1 MKKLLTT
8 ILLIFVST
16 IAAFA
21 QNGEA
26 EREILKIHK
35 GLDEAFL
42 KNDVAYFERYFAP
55 EYIYSNNF
63 GKLISREGNLEY
75 YRSLGTKPTFKVLAN
90 KTDDVKIRVT
100 GNAALVTAS
109 WTTTVLPIGDPN
121 AESHT
126 DTGRYTGVYERR
138 GGKWLVVAEHNS
150 ELNHDPKLMEQQVLK
165 AGRRFN
171 ELMKRLKS
179 GRAYAELVKDGE
191 IAEFDR
197 ILADEYMYTSR
208 DGEISTK
215 AEDLESYK
223 TNKIK
228 LESVDILEQKV
239 RVIGNYTAVETGLIR
254 YKGANNGKP
263 FDITK
268 RFTTTWFWRDFRWQI
283 VADHTSAVK

>member
-1 MKKLLTT
+1 M
-8 ILLIFVST
+8 FVST
-16 IAAFA
+16 FAALA
-21 QNGEA
+21 QNGGA
-26 EREILKIHK
+26 EREILQIHK

-63 GKLISREGNLEY
+63 GKLISREENLAF
-75 YRSLGTKPTFKVLAN
+75 YRSLGTKPTFKVLASR
-90 KTDDVKIRVT
+90 TDDVKIRVT
-100 GNAALVTAS
+100 GNAALVTAN

-121 AESHT
+121 PESHT

-165 AGRRFN
+165 AGRGYN

-179 GRAYAELVKDGE
+179 GRDYAELVKDGE
-191 IAEFDR
+191 IAALDR
-197 ILADEYMYTSR
+197 LLANEYMYTSR

-223 TNKIK
+223 TNQNKI
-228 LESVDILEQKV
+228 ESADILEQKV

-254 YKGANNGKP
+254 YKGANNGKN
-263 FDITK
+263 FDIAK
-268 RFTTTWFWRDFRWQI
+268 HYTTTWFWRDFRWQI